1 MQPEPLELGK
11 IGPCGISCTIC
22 RFCIYGQC
30 ECRAGEGASPF
41 DRLARHQC
49 PVEQCATSR
58 GVTFCARDCTDFPC
72 LLLEHVIPYHWS
84 RLATGSA
91 CAPVPGQGSPRPE
104 PLPPGTQHSAGR
116 RDSLRI
122 LCLGEFR
129 VFRGDVELKD
139 SDWGNG
145 KGPAQKIKALLAFL
159 MCQRGQGARKE
170 TLIDLLWPQQTN
182 ARRANNSFHH
192 ALFYLRRALE
202 PDLEPGAV
210 SSYIDRRGERYFF
223 APQKPYWIDADA
235 FIHYTSRAQVL
246 EQSGDTASA
255 VDCWARAA
263 DLYGGRFMAG
273 IDSKYTCSDYY
284 QWCTPTCYRLE
295 QLFLTATMAVARH
308 HLARRQYAVAME
320 CAQEALRVEPAHES
334 AHRLLIQC
342 LIETGQLEQAVGQY
356 RAYEAELAFAQDRA
370 PSTQM
375 SVLYQRL
382 VQSIRSTES
391 LPVPAFGLDTA

>member
-1 MQPEPLELGK
+1 MQREPLELAK

-30 ECRAGEGASPF
+30 ECRVGEGASPF
-41 DRLARHQC
+41 DLLARHQC

-58 GVTFCARDCTDFPC
+58 GITFCARDCPDFPC
-72 LLLEHVIPYHWS
+72 LLLERIIPYRWC
-84 RLATGSA
+84 RLSTGSA
-91 CAPVPGQGSPRPE
+91 CAPLPAQGSSHPM
-104 PLPPGTQHSAGR
+104 PLPPGKQQSTGR
-116 RDSLRI
+116 KDILHI

-159 MCQRGQGARKE
+159 MCQRAQGARKE
-170 TLIDLLWPQQTN
+170 TLIDLLWPQQTDPK
-182 ARRANNSFHH
+182 RASSSFHQ

-202 PDLEPGAV
+202 PDLKPGAV

-235 FIHYTSRAQVL
+235 FVHYTGRAQAL

-255 VDCWARAA
+255 IDYWARAA

-273 IDSKYTCSDYY
+273 IDGKYTYSDYY
-284 QWCTPTCYRLE
+284 DWCALAGLQFE

-308 HLARRQYAVAME
+308 YLALGHHAVATGR
-320 CAQEALRVEPAHES
+320 AREALQVEPALES
-334 AHRLLIQC
+334 AHRLLMQS
-342 LIETGQLEQAVGQY
+342 LIETGQLEQALHQY
-356 RAYEAELAFAQDRA
+356 RVCEAELAFHQDHA
-370 PSTQM
+370 PSAQTNL
-375 SVLYQRL
+375 LYQRI
-382 VQSIRSTES
+382 VEVMRS
-391 LPVPAFGLDTA
+391 A